1 MEEIERGETMN
12 IEHIWKW
19 TDNPVMDWS
28 GIPYGLFE
36 AMKKQSEAVTD
47 SAYCLKNRKRER
59 IFLSRAANKLFRQS
73 DYRLDEIAWG
83 EKCLNEN
90 LKVIPGNRYF
100 MYREYDTKV
109 TEQTYIY
116 IDLSDDYLYRLYQA
130 QSPILKYTAMPPNTS
145 AEVMKVRRDK
155 AVKFYKKCKGIFTM
169 GQWLVDD
176 LVSNTGIDPGK
187 VHAIGGGCNVDISA
201 IDRSGKQSNKILFVG
216 KEFERKGGE
225 VVLEAF
231 RILKKEKKP
240 DAELYIAGPENWPLP
255 VEIPE
260 GVKFLGLMRPEKLAA
275 YYNLCDIFVMPSR
288 SEPFGIVF
296 AEALIFGLPCIA
308 RNAFSMKEIIT
319 EGKNGYLIDEENP
332 VELADKMHLLLHNED
347 IKSYVASH
355 QEAYRKKYS
364 WDTIAKFVLTI
375 IQNDR

>member
-1 MEEIERGETMN
+1 MN

-36 AMKKQSEAVTD
+36 SMKKQSDVVKD
-47 SAYCLKNRKRER
+47 SSYCMKNRSRER
-59 IFLSRAANKLFRQS
+59 IFLTRAANKILRKS
-73 DYRLDEIAWG
+73 DYRLDDMSWG
-83 EKCLNEN
+83 ERSINKN
-90 LKVIPGNRYF
+90 LEIIPGNLYF

-109 TEQTYIY
+109 TENTYIY

-145 AEVMKVRRDK
+145 EKVMKVRRDK

-176 LVSNTGIDPGK
+176 LVCNTGIDPGK
-187 VHAIGGGCNVDISA
+187 VHAIGGGCNVDVTA
-201 IDRSGKQSNKILFVG
+201 IDRSCKKSNKILFVG

-225 VVLEAF
+225 VVVEAY
-231 RILKKEKKP
+231 RILKKEKMP
-240 DAELYIAGPENWPLP
+240 EAELYIAGPETWPMTG
-255 VEIPE
+255 EIPE
-260 GVKFLGLMRPEKLAA
+260 GVKFLGLMRPEKLSA

-319 EGKNGYLIDEENP
+319 EGKNGYLIDDENP
-332 VELADKMHLLLHNED
+332 KELADKMYRLLKNKD
-347 IKSYVASH
+347 IKEYVISH
-355 QEAYRKKYS
+355 QEAYIHKYS
-364 WDTIAKFVLTI
+364 WNTIADFVLTT

>member
-1 MEEIERGETMN
+1 MN

-36 AMKKQSEAVTD
+36 AMRKQSEAVTD
-47 SAYCLKNRKRER
+47 SAYCLKNRSRER
-59 IFLSRAANKLFRQS
+59 IFLSRAANKLLRHS
-73 DYRLDEIAWG
+73 DYRLDDIAWG

-90 LKVIPGNRYF
+90 LKVIPQNRYF

-109 TEQTYIY
+109 TENTYIY

-155 AVKFYKKCKGIFTM
+155 AVEFYKKCKGIFTM

-176 LVSNTGIDPGK
+176 LVSNTGIDSGK
-187 VHAIGGGCNVDISA
+187 VHAIGGGCNADISA

-231 RILKKEKKP
+231 RILKKEKMP

-260 GVKFLGLMRPEKLAA
+260 GVKFLGLMRPEKLAE

-347 IKSYVASH
+347 IKNYVTSH

-364 WDTIAKFVLTI
+364 WDTIAKFVLTT

>member
-1 MEEIERGETMN
+1 M
-12 IEHIWKW
+12 
-19 TDNPVMDWS
+19 
-28 GIPYGLFE
+28 
-36 AMKKQSEAVTD
+36 
-47 SAYCLKNRKRER
+47 
-59 IFLSRAANKLFRQS
+59 
-73 DYRLDEIAWG
+73 
-83 EKCLNEN
+83 
-90 LKVIPGNRYF
+90 
-100 MYREYDTKV
+100 
-109 TEQTYIY
+109 
-116 IDLSDDYLYRLYQA
+116 
-130 QSPILKYTAMPPNTS
+130 
-145 AEVMKVRRDK
+145 
-155 AVKFYKKCKGIFTM
+155 KFYKKCKGIFTM

-187 VHAIGGGCNVDISA
+187 VHAIGGGCNVDISS

-231 RILKKEKKP
+231 KILKKEKMP

-255 VEIPE
+255 GEIPE
-260 GVKFLGLMRPEKLAA
+260 GVNFLGLMRPEKLAA

-308 RNAFSMKEIIT
+308 SNAFSMKEIIT
-319 EGKNGYLIDEENP
+319 EGKNGYLIDKENP
-332 VELADKMHLLLHNED
+332 VELADKMHRLLHNED
-347 IKSYVASH
+347 IKSYVAGH

-364 WDTIAKFVLTI
+364 WDTIAKFVLTT